1 MDYPTFSQQQIN
13 ASAKATSGEAFP
25 LLSTSQNVKFNE
37 NYHCQDSSQ
46 MKIDSQASYSLPPLS
61 NTGVN
66 YTSPHEQIISN
77 SCFYSICVDWLQIS
91 YLTHILPEEW
101 EQDEVFELS
110 RTCAIMWKSA
120 GNKFFKNLF
129 EVFWHGEKIGYLLSH
144 PRSCVM
150 KEGLIQLKIEN
161 HILYTEELS
170 DIVEFFSNKFTFNNI
185 SRMDLAIDTTSE
197 IRQWIH
203 KKVIRDE
210 AYELKGK
217 ALLSGFKYDSGTKM
231 FESYYIG
238 SKSSDKQLVVYDK
251 TKELEH
257 SNKAYIREFWL
268 KNGLLMTEGTTI
280 DRVEIRLQG
289 KAIKKLALDIEKMLL
304 RLKDS
309 EFMAS
314 LMKTQLNNFFQFVE
328 TSEKSSDTNRAR
340 RDVTEL
346 IDWNIVGGQLLPK
359 CSTNPANEVW
369 NAKLTV
375 KNLWHQ
381 LMWNPANTQV
391 QESCEMVIN
400 QMVDY
405 YDLREWYEIKTDY
418 WLRNLGLSPDQK
430 RTRLEQHE
438 QEQYDHAF

>member
-1 MDYPTFSQQQIN
+1 
-13 ASAKATSGEAFP
+13 
-25 LLSTSQNVKFNE
+25 
-37 NYHCQDSSQ
+37 
-46 MKIDSQASYSLPPLS
+46 
-61 NTGVN
+61 
-66 YTSPHEQIISN
+66 
-77 SCFYSICVDWLQIS
+77 
-91 YLTHILPEEW
+91 
-101 EQDEVFELS
+101 
-110 RTCAIMWKSA
+110 
-120 GNKFFKNLF
+120 
-129 EVFWHGEKIGYLLSH
+129 
-144 PRSCVM
+144 M